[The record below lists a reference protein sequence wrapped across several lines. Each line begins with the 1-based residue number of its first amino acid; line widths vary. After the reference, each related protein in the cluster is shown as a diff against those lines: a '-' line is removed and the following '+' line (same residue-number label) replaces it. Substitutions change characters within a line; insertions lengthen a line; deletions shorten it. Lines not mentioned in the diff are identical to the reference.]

1 MLISAVI
8 PIMTI
13 YRLPHGQYG
22 YRGHVINLP
31 QDLTTF
37 ATSLPRLPKEL
48 DILIVRKEGPDCTHR
63 DFRVRKSVVLG
74 ALLWLKHHN
83 KYYRNVNID
92 YDSLSELPEDGNL
105 SGLTGIKTSRNVE
118 EDRPLLENDENSYD
132 AESFVP
138 IAAQK
143 LTELEAVKKSVA
155 DGQKS
160 SPRNIV
166 PWPPRADAPIN
177 EFVTEGYI
185 SCAFPTLFP
194 TGAGDFL
201 APQERVVTV
210 GNYFKHLMRYDDGR
224 FARHPRFRYFALNSE
239 MRWRALQTGR
249 VYIKQ
254 HPSDARLSLDE
265 LWRRTVQQEGD
276 ALCQQPSWN

>member
-8 PIMTI
+8 PITTI
-13 YRLPHGQYG
+13 YRLRHGQYG

-48 DILIVRKEGPDCTHR
+48 DILIVRKEGSDCTHR

-92 YDSLSELPEDGNL
+92 YDSLNELPEDGNL

-118 EDRPLLENDENSYD
+118 EDRPLLENEENSHD

-143 LTELEAVKKSVA
+143 LTELEAVTKSVA
-155 DGQKS
+155 DRQSHHHG
-160 SPRNIV
+160 
-166 PWPPRADAPIN
+166 
-177 EFVTEGYI
+177 
-185 SCAFPTLFP
+185 TLFP
-194 TGAGDFL
+194 
-201 APQERVVTV
+201 
-210 GNYFKHLMRYDDGR
+210 GR
-224 FARHPRFRYFALNSE
+224 PE
-239 MRWRALQTGR
+239 PM
-249 VYIKQ
+249 
-254 HPSDARLSLDE
+254 HPSTNLLQKGTSPVLFHRSRRFFGPSRACCYARQLLQAPHE
-265 LWRRTVQQEGD
+265 I
-276 ALCQQPSWN
+276 